1 MMRSICIPLLLLI
14 PVALA
19 TARDCGNPSCFVKK
33 LFDFSYP
40 KEDIYSITLSIIQSM
55 QVLTSQT

>member
-1 MMRSICIPLLLLI
+1 MRSICIPLLLLI